1 MLEDEP
7 DQAEIMLGWLRE
19 AGHHVCHFSRVQ
31 DCRNELRRESFDLL
45 ILDWMLPDGSGIE
58 LLRWLRAQDGGRHDP
73 VIFVTAKDEERDT
86 VAALNAG
93 ADDYLPKPVR
103 RYEFLARIEALR
115 RRASPLSGA
124 AAMNYPP
131 YRFDFDKRQCFLSG
145 GKIDLTDKEFG
156 VAAFLFRNI
165 GKLMSRQHILE
176 TVWGVSAEVS
186 TRTVDTH
193 ISRLRIKL
201 AIRPENGFK
210 LASVYNFGYRLEPV
224 SAVN

>member
-7 DQAEIMLGWLRE
+7 DQAEVMLAWLRE
-19 AGHHVCHFSRVQ
+19 AGHHVRHFSRLQ
-31 DCRNELRRESFDLL
+31 DCRNQLRHDSFDLL

-58 LLRWLRAQDGGRHDP
+58 LLRWLRAQDERRHDP
-73 VIFVTAKDEERDT
+73 VMFVTAKDEERDT

-93 ADDYLPKPVR
+93 ADDYLAKPVR
-103 RYEFLARIEALR
+103 RFEFLARIEALR
-115 RRASPLSGA
+115 RRATPLSGA
-124 AAMNYPP
+124 AAMDCPP
-131 YRFDFDKRQCFLSG
+131 YRFDFDKRSCFLAR
-145 GKIDLTDKEFG
+145 KEIELTDKEFA

-176 TVWGVSAEVS
+176 AIWGVSADVS

-193 ISRLRIKL
+193 VSRLRIKL
-201 AIRPENGFK
+201 VIRPENGFK
-210 LASVYNFGYRLEPV
+210 LASVYNFGYRLEAI